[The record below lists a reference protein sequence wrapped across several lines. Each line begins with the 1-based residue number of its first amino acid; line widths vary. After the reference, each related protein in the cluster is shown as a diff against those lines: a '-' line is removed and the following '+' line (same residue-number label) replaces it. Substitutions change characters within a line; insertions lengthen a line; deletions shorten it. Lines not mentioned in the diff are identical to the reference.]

1 MIKLNLIKKHNDTLK
16 LRRQL
21 KQKEEDNKTLKS
33 KFEIYNSKITK
44 IGDKIKSLEDEN
56 SELKGKNNKLQVELE
71 QYKSQIDA
79 IPKFLLKLFS
89 IKK

>member
-16 LRRQL
+16 LKRQL

-44 IGDKIKSLEDEN
+44 IGAKIKSLESEN
-56 SELKGKNNKLQVELE
+56 LELKRKNNKLQAELE
-71 QYKSQIDA
+71 QCKEQIDA

>member
-16 LRRQL
+16 LKRQL
-21 KQKEEDNKTLKS
+21 EQKEEDNKTLKS

-56 SELKGKNNKLQVELE
+56 SELKRKNNELQAELDQCKE
-71 QYKSQIDA
+71 QIDA

-89 IKK
+89 AKK

>member
-16 LRRQL
+16 LKRQL

-44 IGDKIKSLEDEN
+44 IGERIKTLEEEN
-56 SELKGKNNKLQVELE
+56 SELKLKNNELQVELE
-71 QYKSQIDA
+71 QYKGQINA

-89 IKK
+89 VKK